1 MPMYCED
8 VLADEVVE
16 AAPDDLAARLAG
28 GSRDALA
35 ESYQRF
41 APLVHTLAL
50 RSLGDPHDAEDVTQ
64 QVFISAWG
72 SRHTLRPDGSVA
84 AWLVGIARHRIADV
98 RTQRYR
104 SRRNTA
110 AVAAQVPPET
120 IAPPQDELAGQLLVT
135 HELEHLGEPRGT
147 VVRMA
152 VIEDRPH
159 EEIARVLELPL
170 GTVKSHVRR
179 GLLQLRSRLKEVE
192 HVPS

>member
-1 MPMYCED
+1 MPLYCED
-8 VLADEVVE
+8 VLDDEAPELV
-16 AAPDDLAARLAG
+16 PDDLAERLAG

-35 ESYQRF
+35 ESYQRYS
-41 APLVHTLAL
+41 PLVHSLAL

-64 QVFISAWG
+64 QVFVSAWT
-72 SRHTLRPDGSVA
+72 SRHTLRPGSSVA
-84 AWLVGIARHRIADV
+84 GWLVGITRHRIADV
-98 RTQRYR
+98 RTQRFR
-104 SRRNTA
+104 SQRNAA
-110 AVAAQVPPET
+110 AVAAQTVPDSLD
-120 IAPPQDELAGQLLVT
+120 PPQDDLAGELLVA

-159 EEIARVLELPL
+159 EEISRLLELPL

>member
-1 MPMYCED
+1 MYCEH
-8 VLADEVVE
+8 VLDDEAVE
-16 AAPDDLAARLAG
+16 LVPEDLAERLAG

-41 APLVHTLAL
+41 SPLVHSLAL
-50 RSLGDPHDAEDVTQ
+50 RSLGDTHDAEDVTQ
-64 QVFISAWG
+64 QVFVSAWT
-72 SRHTLRPDGSVA
+72 SRQTLRPGSSVA
-84 AWLVGIARHRIADV
+84 AWLVGITRHRVADV
-98 RTQRYR
+98 RAQRFR
-104 SRRNTA
+104 SQRNAA
-110 AVAAQVPPET
+110 AVAAQTVPDSVD
-120 IAPPQDELAGQLLVT
+120 PPQDDLAGELLVA

-159 EEIARVLELPL
+159 EEISRLLELPL